1 MVNGK
6 VRKTESSSRKK
17 ANHGTKPNSPVS
29 GLRSPVY
36 CLLPTAFCPQLFN
49 FLILSTTGGWE

>member
-1 MVNGK
+1 MGK
-6 VRKTESSSRKK
+6 CAKLSPAVGKRRTTEQNRI
-17 ANHGTKPNSPVS
+17 
-29 GLRSPVY
+29 LRSPVY